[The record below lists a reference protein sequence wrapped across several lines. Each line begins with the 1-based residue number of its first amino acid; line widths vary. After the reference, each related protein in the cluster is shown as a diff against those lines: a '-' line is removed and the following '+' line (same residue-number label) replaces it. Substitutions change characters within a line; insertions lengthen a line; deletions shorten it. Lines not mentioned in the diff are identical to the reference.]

1 MSFIHR
7 HEVVSTLSQLIHHH
21 PKAGGLYCSTA
32 HKGRIYNNEEKTNKT
47 SSKSSFNKMFNTA
60 IGIKNMF
67 ENPKNLTTIEIFLYS
82 TSINSGVKMSK
93 SVCFT
98 VSAAQVLGESF
109 LQTRSEQD
117 ATHLRGGTCKESR
130 IVISFYIRD
139 CC

>member
-1 MSFIHR
+1 MSLVHR
-7 HEVVSTLSQLIHHH
+7 HKVVSTLSQLIHHH

-47 SSKSSFNKMFNTA
+47 SSKSTVNKMFNTA

-98 VSAAQVLGESF
+98 VSAAQVLG
-109 LQTRSEQD
+109 
-117 ATHLRGGTCKESR
+117 
-130 IVISFYIRD
+130 
-139 CC
+139 

>member
-1 MSFIHR
+1 MSLVHR
-7 HEVVSTLSQLIHHH
+7 HKVVSTLSQLINHH

-47 SSKSSFNKMFNTA
+47 SSKSTVNKMFNTA

-82 TSINSGVKMSK
+82 TINSGLKMSK

-98 VSAAQVLGESF
+98 VSAAQVLG
-109 LQTRSEQD
+109 
-117 ATHLRGGTCKESR
+117 
-130 IVISFYIRD
+130 
-139 CC
+139 